1 MRALRI
7 TGKFRPFSYEEMV
20 RPLEQATMAHR
31 EIEDAYGQLNMEANT
46 VESMINSETDPESAR
61 RYQAYADNLRQQADN
76 LAKYGLTPDSRRA
89 LNNMRSAYV
98 SEIVPIT
105 NAYNQKMSDIKRQQE
120 VSDKTGGKTIF
131 TRDARTTSVDDYL
144 LGRVTD
150 YGQANLDDIYKEAAT
165 GAQAISS
172 RYFNS
177 KEGKNFRGMWQ
188 ELVQTRGINP
198 EEAARILADTGNYPQ
213 FNQLV
218 NDLRN
223 KYGYINYSGA
233 DKSRIDSSILG
244 GLGAGMMYEEKRDI
258 QSLLGWA
265 QFNWEKQKYEQANK
279 AALLEPDDSVG
290 LYNMVSSREL
300 TERQDELRKM
310 GKYMEN
316 GVLSDDG
323 LKKLLKKSF
332 SKAPVNMN
340 SLGIPTYL
348 DYTRVNKPAGV
359 IETPLGNI
367 ELQHMYASDEER
379 YADIKRQYENLYNTA
394 LAVEEGNLYDTNLK
408 GIIRLN
414 IDESDLPP
422 EFVSI
427 VGDDAY
433 IQDFDPETSSFYDTN
448 KKYKYGKYKSVKF
461 NQVLSDEHG
470 RLVVKGIA
478 DNEPIMVKMN
488 LENYSINQLQNISM
502 AIADINELKAEAQY
516 LSELERGTINEAEK
530 ALIQINRQNLEFQ
543 FRNALKV
550 FKDSVFSGLR
560 RNTVEKRKG

>member
-61 RYQAYADNLRQQADN
+61 RYQAYANNLRQQADS
-76 LAKYGLTPDSRRA
+76 LARYGLTPDSRRA

-172 RYFNS
+172 RYFSS

-223 KYGYINYSGA
+223 KYGYINYSNT
-233 DKSRIDSSILG
+233 DKNRIDSSILG
-244 GLGAGMMYEEKRDI
+244 GLGAGMMYEEKKDI

-265 QFNWEKQKYEQANK
+265 QFNWGKQKFEQANK

-290 LYNMVSSREL
+290 IYNMVSSREL

-310 GKYMEN
+310 GKYMKN
-316 GVLSDDG
+316 GVLDDEG
-323 LKKLLKKSF
+323 LKKLIKRSS

-348 DYTRVNKPAGV
+348 DYTRVNRPAGI

-367 ELQHMYASDEER
+367 ELQPMYSSDEER
-379 YADIKRQYENLYNTA
+379 YADIRKQYEDLYNTA
-394 LAVEEGNLYDTNLK
+394 LAVEEGNLYDTNLE

-433 IQDFDPETSSFYDTN
+433 IQDFDSETSSFYDTN
-448 KKYKYGKYKSVKF
+448 KKYKYGKYKKVQF
-461 NQVLSDEHG
+461 NQVLSDKHG

-478 DNEPIMVKMN
+478 DNEPIMVKLN
-488 LENYSINQLQNISM
+488 LENYSVNQLQNISM

-516 LSELERGTINEAEK
+516 LSEKEKGTINEAEK
-530 ALIQINRQNLEFQ
+530 ALIKINRQDLELQ

-560 RNTVEKRKG
+560 KNEIEDING

>member
-20 RPLEQATMAHR
+20 RPLEQATIAHR

-61 RYQAYADNLRQQADN
+61 RYQAYADNLRQQADS
-76 LAKYGLTPDSRRA
+76 LARYGLTPDSRRA

-172 RYFNS
+172 RYFSS

-223 KYGYINYSGA
+223 KYGYINYSNT
-233 DKSRIDSSILG
+233 DKNRIDSSILG
-244 GLGAGMMYEEKRDI
+244 GLGAGMMYEEKKDI

-265 QFNWEKQKYEQANK
+265 QFNWEKQKFEQANK

-290 LYNMVSSREL
+290 IYNMVSSREL

-310 GKYMEN
+310 GKYMKN
-316 GVLSDDG
+316 GVLDDEG
-323 LKKLLKKSF
+323 LKKLIKRSS

-348 DYTRVNKPAGV
+348 DYTRVNRPAGI

-367 ELQHMYASDEER
+367 ELQPMYSSDEER
-379 YADIKRQYENLYNTA
+379 YDDIRKQYEDLYNTA

-448 KKYKYGKYKSVKF
+448 KKYKYGKYKKVQF

-478 DNEPIMVKMN
+478 DNEPIMVKLN
-488 LENYSINQLQNISM
+488 LENYSVNQLQNISM

-516 LSELERGTINEAEK
+516 LSEKERGAINEAEK
-530 ALIQINRQNLEFQ
+530 ALIKINRQDLELR

-550 FKDSVFSGLR
+550 FKDSIFSGLR
-560 RNTVEKRKG
+560 KNEIESIKG

>member
-20 RPLEQATMAHR
+20 RPLEQATIAHR

-131 TRDARTTSVDDYL
+131 TRDARTISVDDYL

-172 RYFNS
+172 RYFSS

-223 KYGYINYSGA
+223 KYGYINYSNT
-233 DKSRIDSSILG
+233 DKNRIDSSILG

-265 QFNWEKQKYEQANK
+265 QFNWEKQKFEQANK

-290 LYNMVSSREL
+290 IYNMVSSREL

-310 GKYMEN
+310 GKYMKN
-316 GVLSDDG
+316 GVLDDEG
-323 LKKLLKKSF
+323 LKKLIKRSS

-348 DYTRVNKPAGV
+348 DYTRVNRPTGI

-367 ELQHMYASDEER
+367 ELQPTYSSDEER
-379 YADIKRQYENLYNTA
+379 YADIRKQYEDLYNTA
-394 LAVEEGNLYDTNLK
+394 LAVEEGNLYDTNLE

-433 IQDFDPETSSFYDTN
+433 IQDFDSETSSFYDTN
-448 KKYKYGKYKSVKF
+448 KKYKYGKYKKVQF

-478 DNEPIMVKMN
+478 DNEPIMVKLN
-488 LENYSINQLQNISM
+488 LENYSVNQLQNISM

-516 LSELERGTINEAEK
+516 LSEKERGTINEAEK
-530 ALIQINRQNLEFQ
+530 ALIKINRQDLELQ

-560 RNTVEKRKG
+560 KNEIEDIKG

>member
-20 RPLEQATMAHR
+20 RPLEQATIAHR

-172 RYFNS
+172 RYFSS

-223 KYGYINYSGA
+223 KYGYINYSNT
-233 DKSRIDSSILG
+233 DKNRIDSSILG
-244 GLGAGMMYEEKRDI
+244 GLGAGMMYEEKKDI

-265 QFNWEKQKYEQANK
+265 QFNWEKQKFEQANK

-290 LYNMVSSREL
+290 IYNMVSSREL
-300 TERQDELRKM
+300 TKRQDELRKM
-310 GKYMEN
+310 GKYMKN
-316 GVLSDDG
+316 GVLDEEG
-323 LKKLLKKSF
+323 LKKLIKRSS
-332 SKAPVNMN
+332 SKAPINMN

-348 DYTRVNKPAGV
+348 DYTRVNRPAG
-359 IETPLGNI
+359 IMETPLGNI
-367 ELQHMYASDEER
+367 ELQPMYSSDEER
-379 YADIKRQYENLYNTA
+379 YADIRKQYEDLYNTA

-433 IQDFDPETSSFYDTN
+433 IQDFDSETSSFYDTN
-448 KKYKYGKYKSVKF
+448 KKYKYGKYKKVQF

-478 DNEPIMVKMN
+478 DNEPIMVKLN
-488 LENYSINQLQNISM
+488 LENYSVNQLQNISM

-516 LSELERGTINEAEK
+516 LSEKERGAINEVEK
-530 ALIQINRQNLEFQ
+530 ALIKINRQDLELQ

-560 RNTVEKRKG
+560 KNEIEDIKG